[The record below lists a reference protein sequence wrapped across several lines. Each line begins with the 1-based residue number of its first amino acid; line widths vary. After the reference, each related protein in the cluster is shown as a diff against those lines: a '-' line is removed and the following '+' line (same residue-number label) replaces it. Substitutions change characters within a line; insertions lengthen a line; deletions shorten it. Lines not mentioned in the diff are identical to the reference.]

1 MLYKKGIL
9 CFFRKPHHFTN
20 IEDLRLIILSQMSL
34 LFMNFITR
42 QEMAIIEWAIEIFVA
57 N

>member
-9 CFFRKPHHFTN
+9 CFFRKPLHFTN